1 MGWCGGV
8 TDTMCVPIV
17 PSGGHEGTV
26 PLGSPEA
33 RHLSRV
39 QVSAVDRNSG
49 QRWAATFH
57 LQ

>member
-1 MGWCGGV
+1 M
-8 TDTMCVPIV
+8 TDTMCVPV
-17 PSGGHEGTV
+17 SPSGGHEGTV

-39 QVSAVDRNSG
+39 QVSAVDRNPG